1 MDEPI
6 QRLGR
11 CPCYVYTESLDDTV
25 IAPAIAFNLIL
36 QAKKAAFLPPRPP
49 TRHKYNKSKHKE
61 SLEVFCRLAKGVIAR
76 FELIV
81 LSVEFA

>member
-36 QAKKAAFLPPRPP
+36 QAKKATFLPPDLRPD
-49 TRHKYNKSKHKE
+49 TN
-61 SLEVFCRLAKGVIAR
+61 
-76 FELIV
+76 
-81 LSVEFA
+81 LSTENL

>member
-36 QAKKAAFLPPRPP
+36 QAKKATFLPQ
-49 TRHKYNKSKHKE
+49 TSDQTQ
-61 SLEVFCRLAKGVIAR
+61 I
-76 FELIV
+76 
-81 LSVEFA
+81 

>member
-1 MDEPI
+1 MDEAI

-36 QAKKAAFLPPRPP
+36 RAKKAAFLPPDLRPDTNITNP
-49 TRHKYNKSKHKE
+49 STE
-61 SLEVFCRLAKGVIAR
+61 SLEVCCTLGEGVIAR
-76 FELIV
+76 FKLII
-81 LSVEFA
+81 LPVESG